1 MTTHGHHHHHGTA
14 LKTSAH
20 ATLHCLLGCV
30 IGEVLGLAIGITFGL
45 AVGVTITLAVILA
58 YVSGLSLAVLPI
70 MKHARL
76 SFTRALRVVW
86 IGEGISI
93 GIMELVMNWVDY
105 WIGGV
110 QAMSVLEPIF
120 WLGLLAAFL
129 AAWPVNHWLLE
140 KELRAPHRT
149 TALCDQSCASEQ
161 RLSGQP
167 WQRLRLPPSITYSL
181 EVHVRCLRCS

>member
-1 MTTHGHHHHHGTA
+1 MTTHGHHDHHGTTA

-30 IGEVLGLAIGITFGL
+30 IGEVAGLAIGITFGL
-45 AVGVTITLAVILA
+45 GVGVTITLAVILA
-58 YVSGLSLAVLPI
+58 YVSGLSLAILPI

-93 GIMELVMNWVDY
+93 GIMELVMNWVAY

-120 WLGLLAAFL
+120 WLGLLAAVPAAFV

-140 KELRAPHRT
+140 KELRAPH
-149 TALCDQSCASEQ
+149 
-161 RLSGQP
+161 
-167 WQRLRLPPSITYSL
+167 
-181 EVHVRCLRCS
+181 

>member
-1 MTTHGHHHHHGTA
+1 MNAHEHDRHGTA
-14 LKTSAH
+14 LGTSAH

-30 IGEVLGLAIGITFGL
+30 IGEVAGLAIGITLGL
-45 AVGVTITLAVILA
+45 GVAITITLAVILA
-58 YVSGLSLAVLPI
+58 YLSGLSLAILSI
-70 MKHARL
+70 MKHERL
-76 SFTRALRVVW
+76 SFGAAFRVVW

-120 WLGLLAAFL
+120 WLGLLVAVPAAFL

-140 KELRAPHRT
+140 KELRAPH
-149 TALCDQSCASEQ
+149 
-161 RLSGQP
+161 
-167 WQRLRLPPSITYSL
+167 
-181 EVHVRCLRCS
+181 

>member
-1 MTTHGHHHHHGTA
+1 MMTHGHHHHHGTA

-30 IGEVLGLAIGITFGL
+30 IGEVAGLAIGITLGL
-45 AVGVTITLAVILA
+45 GVAATITLAVILA
-58 YVSGLSLAVLPI
+58 YVSGLSLAVLPV
-70 MKHARL
+70 MKHERL
-76 SFTRALRVVW
+76 CFTRALRVVW

-110 QAMSVLEPIF
+110 QAMSVLKPIF
-120 WLGLLAAFL
+120 WLGLLVAVPAAFV

-140 KELRAPHRT
+140 KELRAPH
-149 TALCDQSCASEQ
+149 
-161 RLSGQP
+161 
-167 WQRLRLPPSITYSL
+167 
-181 EVHVRCLRCS
+181 